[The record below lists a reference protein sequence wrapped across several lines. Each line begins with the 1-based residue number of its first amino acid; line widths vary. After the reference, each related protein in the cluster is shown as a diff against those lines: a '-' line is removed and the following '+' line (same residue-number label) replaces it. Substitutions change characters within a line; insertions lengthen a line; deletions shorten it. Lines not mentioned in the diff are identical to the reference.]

1 MSFSASELL
10 REDPNKLL
18 ELLGPNLAVAGGVFV
33 AFIVVA
39 RMFDLNL
46 GMACFLPLAIGSGVQ
61 LYLNGTFDAC
71 TAAFA
76 AYEQKELVMWT
87 VCIASTCYVLSS
99 LFNGC
104 CASSSS
110 SCCSGG
116 SSKDDCT
123 VIAHSVAT
131 QETSKATLATP
142 RYPTISSNASTKD
155 VFMQTYEML
164 SQEMVDLLPED
175 LPEETKE
182 WVRSMMEYTVKGGK
196 MNRGLAAVQ
205 ARITMARELEH
216 RSLTSEEMFQAC
228 ALGWCVEWLQA
239 FFLVADD
246 IMDQSETRRDQPC
259 WYKLRHIQMVA
270 INDSFILEA
279 QVYKI
284 LKKHFANSPVYFDLV
299 DLFLETTFHTEIGQ
313 LMDLTTSPPPSYLY
327 FEDEDEEENK
337 IDFTRFTVQR
347 YKLIVKYKTAFY
359 SFYLPIAM
367 GIVLSGIKDKEVFD
381 TARDIC
387 LEMGEY
393 FQVQDDVLD
402 CFGDPEVIGKVGTD
416 IQDAKCS
423 WLMVHAMQMADEGV
437 RQQIL
442 DNYGIDDEERIQ
454 TVKDIFRDLQL
465 QEKFEQ
471 YEEESYERIIGKINQ
486 VADRIPREVFE
497 FLLNKIYKRQK

>member
-1 MSFSASELL
+1 MSFSAS
-10 REDPNKLL
+10 KLL
-18 ELLGPNLAVAGGVFV
+18 QENPEKLFEILSPNLLVAGSVFL
-33 AFIVVA
+33 AFVIVA
-39 RMFDLNL
+39 RMFDMKL

-76 AYEQKELVMWT
+76 EYDQKELIMWT
-87 VCIASTCYVLSS
+87 VCIASTCYVLSA
-99 LFNGC
+99 LFNGSC
-104 CASSSS
+104 CSSSSSSS
-110 SCCSGG
+110 SCCAK
-116 SSKDDCT
+116 KDQDCT
-123 VIAHSVAT
+123 VLAHSIAT
-131 QETSKATLATP
+131 QETSKATLTKP
-142 RYPTISSNASTKD
+142 SYPTLSKDMSTKD
-155 VFMQTYEML
+155 VFMKTYEML

-182 WVRSMMEYTVKGGK
+182 WVLNMMEYNVTGGK

-205 ARITMARELEH
+205 ARVTMAKELEG
-216 RSLTSEEMFQAC
+216 RALTAEEMFQAC

-284 LKKHFANSPVYFDLV
+284 LKKHFADSPVYFDLV

-313 LMDLTTSPPPSYLY
+313 LMDLTTSPPPSYLQ
-327 FEDEDEEENK
+327 FEDEQKNE
-337 IDFTRFTVQR
+337 IDFNRFTVQR

-423 WLMVHAMQMADEGV
+423 WLMVHAMQDADEDV
-437 RQQIL
+437 REQIL
-442 DNYGIDDEERIQ
+442 ANYGIDEEEKIE
-454 TVKDIFRDLQL
+454 TVKQIFRDLQL
-465 QEKFEQ
+465 QEKFER
-471 YEEESYERIIGKINQ
+471 YEEESYKRIVGKIDQ